1 MKYDAADENIKFN
14 VNEEQKLFEEMV
26 ACWDLCFEY
35 NNIKPS
41 MMKERFLLMKKIL
54 GKTTDNFL
62 INSPFHCSR
71 GSTIEIGENACFNN
85 NCIIMDFAAVTFGDY
100 VWVGPNCG
108 FYTSGHSVDPLERS
122 QGVGY
127 AHPITVGN
135 NVWFGGNVVVA
146 TTEKKGIT
154 IGDNAVIAAGSVVV
168 SDIPANALA
177 AGNPAKVI
185 RTL

>member
-1 MKYDAADENIKFN
+1 
-14 VNEEQKLFEEMV
+14 
-26 ACWDLCFEY
+26 
-35 NNIKPS
+35 
-41 MMKERFLLMKKIL
+41 
-54 GKTTDNFL
+54 
-62 INSPFHCSR
+62 
-71 GSTIEIGENACFNN
+71 
-85 NCIIMDFAAVTFGDY
+85 MDFAAVTFGDY

-122 QGVGY
+122 QGVGD